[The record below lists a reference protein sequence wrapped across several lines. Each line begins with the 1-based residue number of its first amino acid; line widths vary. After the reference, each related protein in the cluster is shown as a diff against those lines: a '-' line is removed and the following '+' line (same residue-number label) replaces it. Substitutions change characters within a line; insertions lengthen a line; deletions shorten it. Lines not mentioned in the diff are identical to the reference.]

1 MKSNQISHNLSRLEK
16 FSFKITELMGSRA
29 SLVFHTVIIVGALTL
44 RYLAGINNLTL
55 LTVATIVSLEALY
68 LAIFTQIKVNRNT
81 RNLVEAEGNIEFIH
95 EEEKQA
101 HKLMMQTLH
110 MTHQMKSIQH
120 ELDLLKKK
128 ALIKQTPVSRRAQA

>member
-1 MKSNQISHNLSRLEK
+1 MEGNQISHNLSRLEK
-16 FSFKITELMGSRA
+16 FSFKVTELMGSPA
-29 SLVFHTVIIVGALTL
+29 SLIFHTTVIFGALTL
-44 RYLAGINNLTL
+44 RFFAGINNLTL

-81 RNLVEAEGNIEFIH
+81 RNLVEAEGSIEYIH
-95 EEEKQA
+95 EEEKEA

-120 ELDLLKKK
+120 ELDILKKK
-128 ALIKQTPVSRRAQA
+128 AIIKDSAVTRRAQA

>member
-1 MKSNQISHNLSRLEK
+1 
-16 FSFKITELMGSRA
+16 MGSRA

-44 RYLAGINNLTL
+44 RYFAGINNLTL